1 MCSYAH
7 SITLNCKSDKGQGNI
22 LSEHLGKAL
31 TDEHNEGVNKLS
43 IPILNP
49 TNVIFSDTFFY
60 Q

>member
-1 MCSYAH
+1 MCSDAH

-43 IPILNP
+43 IPI
-49 TNVIFSDTFFY
+49 
-60 Q
+60 